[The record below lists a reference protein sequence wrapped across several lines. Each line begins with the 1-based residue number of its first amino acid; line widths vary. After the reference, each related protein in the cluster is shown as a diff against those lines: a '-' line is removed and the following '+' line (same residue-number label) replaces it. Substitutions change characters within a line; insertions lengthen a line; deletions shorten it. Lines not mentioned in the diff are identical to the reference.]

1 MAYKKVDTEK
11 GFRNIITCEKDDE
24 IESVTITFRTKN
36 KPFKKSKTNSITYTK
51 GVDDV
56 RIIIE
61 DKPMWG
67 KPIVE
72 DN

>member
-11 GFRNIITCEKDDE
+11 GFRNIITCTDE
-24 IESVTITFRTKN
+24 DNIEEVRIIFKVKN
-36 KPFKKSKTNSITYTK
+36 KLFKKRQDQTYVYTK
-51 GVDDV
+51 GSADI

-61 DKPMWG
+61 DNRMWG

-72 DN
+72 D

>member
-1 MAYKKVDTEK
+1 MAYKKVDTAV
-11 GFRNIITCEKDDE
+11 GFRNVILCEEDDY

-36 KPFKKSKTNSITYTK
+36 KPFKKAKTNSITYTK
-51 GVDDV
+51 GKDDL

-72 DN
+72 D